1 MRRPAISDVVLLL
14 CLASIWGGSFP
25 AVKIAVAHMSDTAL
39 VALRLVIGAA
49 GMGAIAYF
57 FGKRPPGDRRSWAL
71 YVAAA
76 MVGNVLPFLLISE
89 GQRHIDAGLAAIL
102 MATMPLA
109 SLVLAH
115 FFTSDEKL
123 TARRLMGVLIGLAGI
138 LVLVGVDALKGLGAG
153 VLGQLALTGAAMC
166 YALHLIVA
174 RRLQHAS
181 PVTNAACSI
190 GVAALIALPLMLA
203 GGGPP
208 SSLPF
213 EATLAVLF
221 LGLGANGIAYL
232 LFFRLVTTVG
242 VTFTSTINYLV
253 PIVGVLWSALL
264 LGERPNPRALAAL
277 ALILAGIAVANLNW
291 GRRAAPKNS
300 A

>member
-1 MRRPAISDVVLLL
+1 MRRPAISDVLLL
-14 CLASIWGGSFP
+14 VCLASIWGGSFP

-39 VALRLVIGAA
+39 VALRLAVGAA
-49 GMGAIAYF
+49 AMGAVAYYA
-57 FGKRPPGDRRSWAL
+57 GKRPPGDRRTWTL
-71 YVAAA
+71 YLAAA

-89 GQRHIDAGLAAIL
+89 GQRHINAGLAAIL

-109 SLVLAH
+109 TLVLAH

-123 TARRLMGVLIGLAGI
+123 TARRLAGVTIGLAGV
-138 LVLVGVDALKGLGAG
+138 LVLVGVDALKGLGAD
-153 VLGQLALTGAAMC
+153 VLGQLALTAAAMC

-174 RRLQHAS
+174 RRLHHAA

-190 GVAALIALPLMLA
+190 GVAALIAFPLMLA
-203 GGGPP
+203 VGGPP
-208 SSLPF
+208 AAMPI
-213 EATLAVLF
+213 EAALAVLF
-221 LGLGANGIAYL
+221 LGVGANGIAYL

-242 VTFTSTINYLV
+242 VTFTATINYLV

-277 ALILAGIAVANLNW
+277 ALILAGIAVANLNL
-291 GRRAAPKNS
+291 GRRA
-300 A
+300 